1 MPDRR
6 GRSGIL
12 AYAEK
17 QLRGSIRST
26 NVFLIGSRIRAFGV
40 VALAAIGFAFAS
52 APSTAQSPEPE
63 ASPSPTSMGGYWY
76 DRAYDHW
83 RSLPREHFATYD
95 TDLVYT
101 FKGKPK
107 ERKQHVAFRYHDG
120 RCLIVGVP
128 IDSRDRPDKTQ
139 ITDRCFG
146 PDFSFAFVQQRLGGF
161 KNAPIE
167 IPTVA
172 PTDAPTAQASGEPK
186 TIASVKTR
194 ARPYDVTFVGY
205 EQKDGKNTIHLALVP
220 NIHPADHLL
229 TDMWIDPTTSGVVH
243 LRAEAAVGHVARITF
258 EAAYDEDA
266 NSQTLTSVVGYA
278 KGQVLLV
285 RIGLDFTYRQ
295 SNIDYPDT
303 LPDWYFDQTAYDEH
317 QRSLTTSSGTK

>member
-1 MPDRR
+1 VR
-6 GRSGIL
+6 
-12 AYAEK
+12 K
-17 QLRGSIRST
+17 QLSSLARSP
-26 NVFLIGSRIRAFGV
+26 NVFLTGTRTRAFQIL
-40 VALAAIGFAFAS
+40 ALAAIGFARAS
-52 APSTAQSPEPE
+52 APSIAQSPQPL
-63 ASPSPTSMGGYWY
+63 ASPTAVPDTPLPAPSPTSIGGYWY
-76 DRAYDHW
+76 DKAYDHW

-101 FKGKPK
+101 FKGKRK

-120 RCLIVGVP
+120 RCLIVGIP

-167 IPTVA
+167 IPTIA

-205 EQKDGKNTIHLALVP
+205 EQKDGKNTIHLSLVA

-243 LRAEAAVGHVARITF
+243 LRAEAVVGRIARLTF
-258 EAAYDEDA
+258 EASYDEDA

-278 KGQVLLV
+278 KGQVLLI

-295 SNIDYPDT
+295 SNIAYPDT

-317 QRSLTTSSGTK
+317 QRAKDGR